1 MERIT
6 VCNLFFLLLLHL
18 QVAGASDGEHQDFE
32 IIEYNISVR
41 IPDAY
46 DRIEVDALLRLKK
59 VTSTTNGS
67 VRIVLGEKFRGAKM
81 VDVEVTDVHN
91 EPLSFT
97 FDNALLEINLAE
109 MLDMKSTAWVLIE
122 YDITKDETFFDE
134 YSLFTFE
141 ICDSLCHINAS
152 ITRTDNWY
160 PKIEGTMA
168 KRLAPFKLIVDA
180 PMQFEVMASGR
191 LVDFVADKDR
201 KIYTWRNYEGVTDR
215 SLYFFAL
222 KRGKLV
228 KEYNDGFRVIM
239 YLSDNAMS
247 ENVDYVSDVIHK
259 SYRHFENIFG
269 EAPWNE
275 YKVMVFPYGYSGLFN
290 SMCAPVELFTSAIT
304 NNDIYF
310 PIRRVIHE
318 VSHTWWGNIVSSNAD
333 ENYWLFEG
341 FGKYSE
347 VVGIM
352 PALGVD
358 VESLS
363 FFRLKLC
370 TLPYIDYVPSV
381 KNAQNVDDRTLVNV
395 AAYYMGATYLRMLRN
410 VMGEDNFYK
419 GIKDYV
425 RRNRGKCSSTE
436 DFINAMK
443 KYCRREHRP
452 LIYDYIKNP
461 GYARYDISGPWLV
474 ENHGSMLSYVIG
486 NVGDKDIFVPYRVQT
501 DVEGYTKDL
510 FLKKGKSCGIYIK
523 NTGFGFDTSFVVV
536 IDPGEIYPICRA
548 GLKGP
553 GATVYENQQGEVKA
567 YNIAS
572 GAPFA
577 NAGINE
583 DMSLISI
590 NSEDLAG
597 KDLRTLNH
605 MLLQPEGTEIHLMV
619 KTGDAEPYD
628 VTIVY

>member
-1 MERIT
+1 MKKVI
-6 VCNLFFLLLLHL
+6 VFVLFILLLLHP
-18 QVAGASDGEHQDFE
+18 QVAGAGDREHPDFE
-32 IIEYNISVR
+32 IIEYDLSVR
-41 IPDAY
+41 IPDTY
-46 DRIEVDALLRLKK
+46 DRIEVDALLCLKK
-59 VTSTTNGS
+59 LTSNAENS
-67 VRIVLGEKFRGAKM
+67 VRIILGNNFRGAKM
-81 VDVEVTDVHN
+81 VNIEVTDVRN
-91 EPLSFT
+91 EPLSYT
-97 FDNALLEINLAE
+97 FEDALLEMNLPDIWGLNKA
-109 MLDMKSTAWVLIE
+109 AWVLIQ
-122 YDITKDETFFDE
+122 YDIIKDASFFDE
-134 YSLFTFE
+134 YSLFSFE

-168 KRLAPFKLIVDA
+168 KRLAPFKLVIDV

-191 LVDFVADKDR
+191 LVDFVADQNR
-201 KIYTWRNYEGVTDR
+201 RIYTWHNYEGVTDR
-215 SLYFFAL
+215 SLYFFTL
-222 KRGKLV
+222 KRDKFV
-228 KEYNDGFRVIM
+228 KEYSDGFRVIM
-239 YLSDNAMS
+239 YLPRNAIS
-247 ENVDYVSDVIHK
+247 ENIEYVSDVVYK
-259 SYRHFENIFG
+259 SYRYFENVFG
-269 EAPWNE
+269 EAIWNE

-310 PIRRVIHE
+310 PIRSVIHE

-347 VVGIM
+347 VVGIK
-352 PALGVD
+352 PALGAD

-370 TLPYIDYVPSV
+370 TLPYIDYVPSI

-425 RRNRGKCSSTE
+425 RKNWGKCSSTE
-436 DFINAMK
+436 DFIKTMK
-443 KYCRREHRP
+443 KYCRKEHRAM
-452 LIYDYIKNP
+452 LSDYIMNP
-461 GYARYDISGPWLV
+461 GYARYEVSGPWLV
-474 ENHGSMLSYVIG
+474 ENHGSVQSYVIK
-486 NVGDKDIFVPYRVQT
+486 NVGDKDIFVPYKVQN
-501 DVEGYTKDL
+501 DMENYRKDL
-510 FLKKGKSCGIYIK
+510 FLKKGKSCGIYMK
-523 NTGFGFDTSFVVV
+523 STGLGFDTSDVV
-536 IDPGEIYPICRA
+536 IIDPEEINPVCRS

-583 DMSLISI
+583 DISLISI
-590 NSEDLAG
+590 NSEKLAG

-605 MLLQPEGTEIHLMV
+605 MLLQPEGTKIQLMV
-619 KTGDAEPYD
+619 KAGDAEPYE
-628 VTIVY
+628 VTVAY